1 MAGYLSESDFV
12 MVEEGFTTRDLLE
25 ELTLGGSQDEGVSFF
40 VADLGDVVKKH
51 LRFLKNLPR
60 VRPFFVV
67 KCNSSPG
74 VLRALAELGLGFSC
88 ANKAEMELLRH
99 IGVPVHKII
108 YTSPCKQAAQVK
120 QAARLGIQVLSFDN
134 EVELAK
140 VARSHP
146 TASFHVG
153 SGCASDPQAFTQSI
167 ADARLVFEMGTE
179 LGYRMH
185 ILDLGGGFPGTEDS
199 KVRFEEMASVINS
212 ALDMYFPEGCGVDI
226 LAEPGRYYVASA
238 FTLAVR
244 IVAKK
249 EVPSDQAGLDEEDGA
264 SPKSIV
270 YHISEGVY
278 GAFNC
283 VFFDNA
289 CPMPILQKKPS
300 PDQRM
305 FSSSLWG
312 PTCDDLDRVAESL
325 WLPELQPGDWLIFE
339 NMGAYTVGT
348 SASCSGRQACQT
360 TYAMSRVTCCQN
372 IHPKTSGKQCEAGFC
387 LRKRRQRT
395 CVNPCRVAG
404 RSQTLCVWAPSL
416 LPPASSELSLQF
428 SLYLF
433 LALLP
438 YLRTGR

>member
-88 ANKAEMELLRH
+88 ANK
-99 IGVPVHKII
+99 
-108 YTSPCKQAAQVK
+108 
-120 QAARLGIQVLSFDN
+120 
-134 EVELAK
+134 
-140 VARSHP
+140 
-146 TASFHVG
+146 
-153 SGCASDPQAFTQSI
+153 
-167 ADARLVFEMGTE
+167 
-179 LGYRMH
+179 
-185 ILDLGGGFPGTEDS
+185 
-199 KVRFEEMASVINS
+199 MASVINS

-289 CPMPILQKKPS
+289 CPMPILQKVNGIE
-300 PDQRM
+300 
-305 FSSSLWG
+305 WE
-312 PTCDDLDRVAESL
+312 A
-325 WLPELQPGDWLIFE
+325 IFF
-339 NMGAYTVGT
+339 
-348 SASCSGRQACQT
+348 
-360 TYAMSRVTCCQN
+360 
-372 IHPKTSGKQCEAGFC
+372 H
-387 LRKRRQRT
+387 
-395 CVNPCRVAG
+395 
-404 RSQTLCVWAPSL
+404 
-416 LPPASSELSLQF
+416 
-428 SLYLF
+428 
-433 LALLP
+433 
-438 YLRTGR
+438 